1 MSERKWYSPVVDAYN
16 ATVDTVTGWFDDD
29 TKEAVKTVV
38 GTVEDV
44 ANVAGAVAD
53 VKKAVSGDR
62 DEEKTGFLAPPP
74 INLDKSGRGRYQL
87 SQASTLNALGF
98 ASEDMRRATN
108 NMLRSQNP
116 TVRREMQK
124 AFKSRAI
131 GPTIKLAA
139 ASQIAPPK
147 PRPRPNLKKLNKRT

>member
-38 GTVEDV
+38 GTAENVVDV
-44 ANVAGAVAD
+44 ASAVAD
-53 VKKAVSGDR
+53 VKSAVSGDK
-62 DEEKTGFLAPPP
+62 EKTGFLAPPR
-74 INLDKSGRGRYQL
+74 INLDTAGRGRYQL